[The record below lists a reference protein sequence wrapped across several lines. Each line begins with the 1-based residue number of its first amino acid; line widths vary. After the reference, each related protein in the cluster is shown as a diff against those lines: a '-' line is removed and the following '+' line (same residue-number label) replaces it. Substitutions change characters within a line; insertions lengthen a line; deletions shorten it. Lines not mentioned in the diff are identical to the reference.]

1 LAQTPSQLEELTVEQ
16 IFQKYKGQWVAMTV
30 TKRDKNLQPTAGKVI
45 FSNMDRYRLRQEIA
59 QMNDVCIL
67 FAGESRFPLFL

>member
-1 LAQTPSQLEELTVEQ
+1 MAESRPQVEELTVEQ

-30 TKRDKNLQPTAGKVI
+30 TERDENLQPTAGKVI
-45 FSNMDRYRLRQEIA
+45 FSNLDRYRLRQEIA